1 MAEKYF
7 VTTADA
13 GMTEQLKALWK
24 NVFGDTDEYISL
36 FFEKRFTP
44 SQCVA
49 AISGGKVVGMLF
61 LLPFDLVCGNERY
74 SGRYIYAVAT
84 HPDHRRQG
92 ISEAMLSFAHKKA
105 EDEGAALSALVPA
118 NAPLFDYYRK
128 RGFETE
134 FYKKELTLYPDSDV
148 KSGQLS
154 RCRLEEQLKT
164 RRKLFADSRMFV
176 DWDKAALCYQQLENE
191 LLGGETLCFSSPKK
205 GYALCI
211 AGDDGVFIREW
222 GADALY
228 PELISAISERYQKRK
243 ITVRLAA
250 DKSDSEAVP
259 FAMTKWYITER
270 KASGDDPPFIS
281 LVLD

>member
-7 VTTADA
+7 VTTADV

-92 ISEAMLSFAHKKA
+92 IREAMLSFAHKKA
-105 EDEGAALSALVPA
+105 ASEGAALSALVPA
-118 NAPLFDYYRK
+118 NDPLFDYYRK

-134 FYKKELTLYPDSDV
+134 FYKKQLTLYPDLDA
-148 KSGQLS
+148 KPARLCC
-154 RCRLEEQLKT
+154 CRLEEQLET
-164 RRKLFADSRMFV
+164 RRKLFNASRMFV
-176 DWDKAALCYQQLENE
+176 DWDKDALCYQQLENE

-211 AGDDGVFIREW
+211 AADDGVFIREW

-228 PELISAISERYQKRK
+228 PELLSAIAERYQKRK

-250 DKSDSEAVP
+250 DRSDSGAVP

-270 KASGDDPPFIS
+270 KASGDAPPFIS

>member
-7 VTTADA
+7 VTTAGA

-24 NVFGDTDEYISL
+24 TVFGDTDEYISL
-36 FFEKRFTP
+36 FFEKRFVP
-44 SQCVA
+44 SQCVT
-49 AISGGKVVGMLF
+49 AISGGTVVGMLF
-61 LLPFDLVCGNERY
+61 LLPFEMVCGKACY

-105 EDEGAALSALVPA
+105 ADEGAALSALVPA
-118 NAPLFDYYRK
+118 NAPLFEYYRK

-134 FYKKELTLYPDSDV
+134 FYKREITVHPDFNAESV
-148 KSGQLS
+148 QLDH
-154 RCRLEEQLKT
+154 CLLEEQIET
-164 RRKLFADSRMFV
+164 RRKLFSDNRMFV

-228 PELISAISERYQKRK
+228 PELLSAIAERYQKRK

-250 DKSDSEAVP
+250 DRSDSEAVP

-270 KASGDDPPFIS
+270 KASGVNPPFIS

>member
-7 VTTADA
+7 VTTADV
-13 GMTEQLKALWK
+13 GMTEQLKELWK

-61 LLPFDLVCGNERY
+61 LLPFNLVCVNERY

-92 ISEAMLSFAHKKA
+92 ISESMLSFAHKKA
-105 EDEGAALSALVPA
+105 ASEGAALSALVPA

-134 FYKKELTLYPDSDV
+134 FYKKELTLYPDSDA
-148 KSGQLS
+148 KSVQL
-154 RCRLEEQLKT
+154 CCCCLDEQLET

-176 DWDKAALCYQQLENE
+176 DWDKDALCYQQHENE

-211 AGDDGVFIREW
+211 AADDGVFIREW

-228 PELISAISERYQKRK
+228 PELLSAIAERYQKRK

-250 DKSDSEAVP
+250 DRFDSEAVP